1 MIIDYNSW
9 PYFNCYEFCFQYR
22 IETIYAYFSL
32 PPDWSIVFWEYR
44 QVNVLNITGKQAP
57 VFHAPWPA
65 GRQLGWRRP
74 TDSCYS
80 YYMYQVNTMLHLVIW
95 LFHFSFSWSRV
106 GSIQLSSHHLTSS
119 NQILVNWHHC
129 YHDHVHHHWSLYSE
143 TSKSSLLLLRFSSL
157 IWYHVVF
164 NFWSWTGAM
173 CSSISMFVSRTVLS
187 HFKLGPPTVVMQA
200 LNISE
205 EEVLGVGRPRQQIII
220 SCRLTN
226 DRSMIES
233 LRLLTID

>member
-1 MIIDYNSW
+1 MNSV
-9 PYFNCYEFCFQYR
+9 FN
-22 IETIYAYFSL
+22 IESKLYMRTFLS
-32 PPDWSIVFWEYR
+32 
-44 QVNVLNITGKQAP
+44 
-57 VFHAPWPA
+57 H
-65 GRQLGWRRP
+65 P
-74 TDSCYS
+74 TDPLYS
-80 YYMYQVNTMLHLVIW
+80 GNTGRWMSWTSPANKLLYSMHLGQQADNLGDDDQRTVASHITCIK
-95 LFHFSFSWSRV
+95 
-106 GSIQLSSHHLTSS
+106 SIQCFIWSFGYFISPLVEAVLEVYNYHHLTSS

-187 HFKLGPPTVVMQA
+187 HFKLGPPTVVMHA